1 MITRHHMALALMC
14 ALIFCSSFF
23 LSDPVMM
30 ALVIAG
36 TCIGVLLL
44 DIHMTRPKHLTF
56 RTAAWLIVQFPR
68 RICSPLL
75 CRIYTHT
82 RHPVQDPAD
91 KRLIHSIPG
100 VLFVFACTCMI
111 LCIPAYAIGSVF
123 VIGSTAT
130 FLGGVLL
137 GMVLHLVEDLCT
149 RKGIFPFFP
158 FSPWTIA
165 GSIRPCDK
173 TDPRIAQ
180 YHIQHCTVFLV
191 FFGLDSLGIL
201 APALF
206 LPFSI
211 AGLGICL
218 GSMVYFSEVTIR
230 HNPGDAGE
238 QKMPLPVKNTGKV

>member
-14 ALIFCSSFF
+14 ALIICSSFF
-23 LSDPVMM
+23 LSDPLMM

-36 TCIGVLLL
+36 TCIGVLLP
-44 DIHMTRPKHLTF
+44 DIHMTRPKHTSF
-56 RTAAWLIVQFPR
+56 RTVAWLIVQFPR
-68 RICSPLL
+68 RICAPVL
-75 CRIYTHT
+75 CRIYAHT
-82 RHPVQDPAD
+82 RHPVSDPAD

-100 VLFVFACTCMI
+100 VLFVFVCTCA
-111 LCIPAYAIGSVF
+111 LVYIPTYATGSAS
-123 VIGSTAT
+123 ITGSAAA
-130 FLGGVLL
+130 FLGGILL
-137 GMVLHLVEDLCT
+137 GMGLHLVEDLCT

-180 YHIQHCTVFLV
+180 YHIQHCTVLLV

-201 APALF
+201 ATALF
-206 LPFSI
+206 LPLSI

-218 GSMVYFSEVTIR
+218 GSMVYFSEVSIR
-230 HNPGDAGE
+230 HNPVVTGDKNAS
-238 QKMPLPVKNTGKV
+238 LSVKSTGKV